1 MVCPYGASLGPSS
14 CAHWEISPGK
24 ELYVIHEQLYCAYMW
39 AASCTCSTRVHV
51 PVQVLIVVFCM
62 GLRCWQNENFDPLLC
77 DTMVSYLL

>member
-39 AASCTCSTRVHV
+39 AAYMYMLYTCTCTCTGINSG
-51 PVQVLIVVFCM
+51 VLYGIKM
-62 GLRCWQNENFDPLLC
+62 LAK
-77 DTMVSYLL
+77 